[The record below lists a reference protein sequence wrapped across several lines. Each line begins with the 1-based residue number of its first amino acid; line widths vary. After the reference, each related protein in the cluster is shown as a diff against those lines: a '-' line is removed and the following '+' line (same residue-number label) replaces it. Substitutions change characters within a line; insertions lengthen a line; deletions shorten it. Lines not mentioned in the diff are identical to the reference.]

1 MWVFRRPNI
10 DRLKEEGDIKGLVR
24 ALGHRKQS
32 VRDAAAAALAAFQ
45 DSPEVQ
51 AILSEFRDN
60 PDRIELQRRLQRIV
74 DPASQYDR
82 VDGHIG
88 GLQ

>member
-1 MWVFRRPNI
+1 MWPFGSPDI
-10 DRLKEEGDIKGLVR
+10 DRLRQEGDIKGLVK
-24 ALGHRKQS
+24 ALGHRKRS
-32 VRDAAAAALAAFQ
+32 VRDAAAAALAESE

-82 VDGHIG
+82 VDGHFG
-88 GLQ
+88 GFP

>member
-1 MWVFRRPNI
+1 MWPFGRPNI

-82 VDGHIG
+82 VDGHFG
-88 GLQ
+88 GLP

>member
-1 MWVFRRPNI
+1 MWPFGRPNI

-82 VDGHIG
+82 VDGHFG
-88 GLQ
+88 GFQ